1 MSYDNCTV
9 CSRCV
14 MDTSDPHIQF
24 DANGVC
30 EYCRN
35 FDETIK
41 PNWDTGAGGAQA
53 LTQLADRIKA
63 DGHGKDFDCII
74 GLSGGLDSSYAAY
87 VAKEKMGLRPLLF
100 HVDAGWNTDQAVGN
114 IEKLVDG
121 LGLELFTEV
130 INWEEMKD
138 LQAAFLRSG
147 IPDQDLPQD
156 AAFFSGLYKF
166 ARQYKVKHIITG
178 SNFST
183 ECCREPEEWGGY
195 LGIDTWL
202 FKDIHRQ
209 FGKRPLDTFPLT
221 DILVYK
227 LYYQKILGMTVH
239 HPLNMVPYVK
249 KDAEDELNRRFGWQR
264 FQHKH
269 HESRFTRFYEDY
281 WLPRRF
287 GFHKRRAHF
296 SSLIMT
302 GQMTREAALERLA
315 KPEMDEH
322 FLKQEFEYVAH
333 KLDMTVDELQ
343 QIFDA
348 PKKTYRDYRNKRWMI
363 GLGTT
368 VLRTLG
374 LEKRHFR

>member
-1 MSYDNCTV
+1 
-9 CSRCV
+9 

-343 QIFDA
+343 QIFNA